1 MPEPPSSDSCE
12 QSSRRPGHS
21 QGIEIH
27 IKRLP
32 HILAQTAISHEFS
45 QVIGGKMKEK
55 NVLVIKQQ
63 NFMPLSGLYSKDKLF
78 PTPNGSIPLIS
89 EASPDACK
97 CPELKGRLHGLW
109 PSE

>member
-32 HILAQTAISHEFS
+32 HFLAQTAISHEFS
-45 QVIGGKMKEK
+45 QVIGGKMKKKKCARDKTAELYAVVRPIFK
-55 NVLVIKQQ
+55 GQAFSHPQRKHPIDQRGFSRRLQMSRTEGKIAR
-63 NFMPLSGLYSKDKLF
+63 PLAF
-78 PTPNGSIPLIS
+78 
-89 EASPDACK
+89 
-97 CPELKGRLHGLW
+97 
-109 PSE
+109 

>member
-1 MPEPPSSDSCE
+1 MPEPPSSDSCK
-12 QSSRRPGHS
+12 QSSRRRPGHS

-55 NVLVIKQQ
+55 FVLVIKQQ
-63 NFMPLSGLYSKDKLF
+63 NFMPLSGLYSKDNF
-78 PTPNGSIPLIS
+78 P
-89 EASPDACK
+89 EASFFPPPTEAS
-97 CPELKGRLHGLW
+97 H
-109 PSE
+109 